1 MALHHRKLL
10 PAEADKSYAPSCY
23 MCYVCPDDCYL
34 QPPPPQPPPSA
45 PRTHQISTIFILML
59 CVLAAVFLFLS
70 YLTVLKFRNSRRRNS
85 AGNGNLT
92 EDFID
97 EHQASV
103 VDHPI
108 WYIRTVGLPQSTID
122 SISVFKY
129 KKGDGLIEGC
139 DCSICLNEF
148 QENESLRLL
157 PKCSHAFHVMCID
170 TWLRSHTNCPV
181 CRAPILISTN
191 VNANLPTASSE
202 TSNTHSH
209 EPENDEETGDE
220 TTSVVADENRRAMLV
235 QDGMLADMLLKIR
248 CDLSLRNGNFRV
260 LSDLTERWVRSDRE
274 LQQVRRAVSME
285 HGLVLDNDSCKKG
298 EGCSGTKLVELV
310 EKQEFGRVERRGCR
324 SSSISRLMKSSSY
337 SRSLAKGPV
346 SMKRS
351 FSFSGKRSL
360 RKNGSRTE
368 DSVPIQEI
376 RIQSIS

>member
-34 QPPPPQPPPSA
+34 QPPPPQPPPF
-45 PRTHQISTIFILML
+45 PPKTHQISTIFILML

-70 YLTVLKFRNSRRRNS
+70 YLTVRKFRNSRRGNS

-97 EHQASV
+97 EHQAPL

-108 WYIRTVGLPQSTID
+108 WYIRTVGLPQSAID

-157 PKCSHAFHVMCID
+157 PKCSHAFHVLCID
-170 TWLRSHTNCPV
+170 TWLRSHKNCPV

-191 VNANLPTASSE
+191 VNANLPTGSSE
-202 TSNTHSH
+202 TSNTNSN
-209 EPENDEETGDE
+209 EAENAEETPDE
-220 TTSVVADENRRAMLV
+220 TTRGMADENRRAMPV
-235 QDGMLADMLLKIR
+235 QDDTLAGKL
-248 CDLSLRNGNFRV
+248 LRNGNFRV
-260 LSDLTERWVRSDRE
+260 LSDLTDHWVRSERE
-274 LQQVRRAVSME
+274 LQQVRRVVSMD
-285 HGLVLDNDSCKKG
+285 HSLVLDNDSCKKG

-310 EKQEFGRVERRGCR
+310 EKQDFGRVGRRGCR
-324 SSSISRLMKSSSY
+324 SSSISRLIKSSSY
-337 SRSLAKGPV
+337 GRSLAKGPV

-351 FSFSGKRSL
+351 FSFSGKRWL

-368 DSVPIQEI
+368 DSVPIPEI
-376 RIQSIS
+376 SIQSIS